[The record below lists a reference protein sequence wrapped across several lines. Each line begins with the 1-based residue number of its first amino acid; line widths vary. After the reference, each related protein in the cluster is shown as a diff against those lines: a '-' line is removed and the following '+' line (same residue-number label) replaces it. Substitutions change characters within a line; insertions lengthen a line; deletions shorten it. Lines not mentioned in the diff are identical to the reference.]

1 MEQKDDIRQLKV
13 FIAYSREDNADR
25 ERLEKHLSTLK
36 RNAAI
41 STWYDGKIEAGK
53 DWEREIKDALNLSD
67 IILLLISPDFIDSD
81 YCYNVEMSRAL
92 ERHEAGDATVIPII
106 VRHCD
111 WEDTPFSK
119 IQLLPRNGQPLNSAA
134 WPNRDEA
141 FAHVCKEIK
150 SIVQNVFTSRV
161 NTINEYNEK
170 IIQLNLE
177 IEELKKNKIDMMAE
191 EEKQKAALASQLLLI
206 NSELDKYNKMHEFIS
221 KIENYDIIIKD
232 LNEAFYGLVYL
243 AKKYQKYSIETV
255 GKFIFL
261 EVALGGGLM
270 KKANKVDEESPL
282 ELYEKKF
289 KEVLNGLQ
297 VLDIRKKPVKKTR
310 KSKG

>member
-81 YCYNVEMSRAL
+81 YCYDIEMNRAL
-92 ERHEAGDATVIPII
+92 ERHNTGDATVIPII

-134 WPNRDEA
+134 WPNIDEA

-150 SIVQNVFTSRV
+150 SIVQNVFASRA

-170 IIQLNLE
+170 IAKLDQE
-177 IEELKKNKIDMMAE
+177 IEALKKNKMDMIAE
-191 EEKQKAALASQLLLI
+191 EEKQKATLESQLLLI
-206 NSELDKYNKMHEFIS
+206 NTAIDDYNKMHKFIS
-221 KIENYDIIIKD
+221 NVENYNVLIKD
-232 LNEAFYGLVYL
+232 LNEVFKKILNL
-243 AKKYQKYSIETV
+243 AKKYEKYSIDNVGFSILKGMVSSPFKMAEQPNKESELET
-255 GKFIFL
+255 
-261 EVALGGGLM
+261 
-270 KKANKVDEESPL
+270 
-282 ELYEKKF
+282 YEKKIKEIF
-289 KEVLNGLQ
+289 NDLEVLG
-297 VLDIRKKPVKKTR
+297 IRAKPVKKTR